1 MLPRTIKE
9 ARKHIEKGEKVIIA
23 CCFDKELYAL
33 QEEFGDE
40 CVIYN
45 GKLSRKQKDDA
56 ENNITHNID
65 NQSYIID
72 PIDIENDGMKK
83 EPNEDENWSEGFE
96 REHFPGLPVHSE
108 FMKLDSSVENLD
120 NNLKGLFY
128 LNY

>member
-1 MLPRTIKE
+1 MSTRLKEISCAIKQTFMNI
-9 ARKHIEKGEKVIIA
+9 KTNTYG
-23 CCFDKELYAL
+23 FD
-33 QEEFGDE
+33 
-40 CVIYN
+40 
-45 GKLSRKQKDDA
+45 
-56 ENNITHNID
+56 
-65 NQSYIID
+65 IID

-96 REHFPGLPVHSE
+96 REHFSGLPVHSE